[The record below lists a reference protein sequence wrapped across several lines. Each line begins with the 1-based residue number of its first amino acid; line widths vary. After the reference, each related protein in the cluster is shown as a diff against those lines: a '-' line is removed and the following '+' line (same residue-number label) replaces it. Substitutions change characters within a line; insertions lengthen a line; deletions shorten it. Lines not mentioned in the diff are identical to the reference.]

1 MRAFLF
7 TGIYVTCGTQYD
19 IPNRYSILEIWHL
32 GCLGVTIY
40 KYDKY
45 RHFVWRSWYFY
56 ISLEMISSEHSS
68 EINRILSKL
77 LCGTCDQ
84 FKAYFRGNS
93 RSLCSRFRKCL
104 LFPFGFLIPFTV
116 TSPTKRLKWRRNPQ
130 GLASCGRNERTEGL
144 SPLNSP
150 LNDSH
155 KYGGWTGIRFP
166 AGRRLWTFRK

>member
-1 MRAFLF
+1 MKFLYSSLIFLYSSRNDIFWAF
-7 TGIYVTCGTQYD
+7 I
-19 IPNRYSILEIWHL
+19 
-32 GCLGVTIY
+32 
-40 KYDKY
+40 K
-45 RHFVWRSWYFY
+45 
-56 ISLEMISSEHSS
+56 
-68 EINRILSKL
+68 INRILNNL
-77 LCGTCDQ
+77 FCGTCGQ
-84 FKAYFRGNS
+84 FKAYFWRNS

-155 KYGGWTGIRFP
+155 KYQGWTGIRFP
-166 AGRRLWTFRK
+166 AGRRLWTFLPEVASELSCLLLQRLNLKKS